1 MTAQSI
7 LVSAGPSGAPALF
20 AAPHQLIIAHRSED
34 VPTAFAAIRA
44 AQAAGKWLAGYAS
57 YELGYCF
64 EPRLASLLPEN
75 RRVPLMLFGVFD
87 GPQDATATLAQAAAL
102 APQAQ
107 LGIPQPDWGERG
119 YASAFERLAEYIRA
133 GDCYQVNLTMPLRCM
148 GSGPAL
154 GLFGALAAVQPVH
167 YGALVDL
174 GVGPV
179 VLSRSPE
186 LFFKCNAGGHI
197 ETHPMKGT
205 RPRDADPARDAAN
218 ADDLRFAVKDRAE
231 NLMIV
236 DLMRNDLSRL
246 CHPGTVNVPDL
257 FAVETYATVHQMVSR
272 VQGQLL
278 PGTEFEDIMRALFPC
293 GSITG
298 APKLRAMEIIR
309 ELEPGARDVYCGSIG
324 WLAPDG
330 AAEFNVAIRTI
341 SLYDGRE
348 VVLNVGGGVV
358 ADSTAESEYEE
369 ALWKARYART
379 APLS

>member
-1 MTAQSI
+1 MTTDHHI
-7 LVSAGPSGAPALF
+7 LLNSGPDGAPALF
-20 AAPHQLIIAHRSED
+20 AAPHQVIVVQTPAD
-34 VPTAFAAIRA
+34 VAPGFAAIAA
-44 AQAAGKWLAGYAS
+44 AQAAGRWVAGYIS

-64 EPRLASLLPEN
+64 EPRLIDRLPTH

-87 GPQDATATLAQAAAL
+87 APQDAGALLQKAADL
-102 APQAQ
+102 APQAR
-107 LGIPQPDWGERG
+107 LGVPQPDWGETG
-119 YASAFERLAEYIRA
+119 YAAAFARLAEYIRA

-154 GLFGALAAVQPVH
+154 GLYGALAAVQPVQ

-186 LFFKCNAGGHI
+186 LFFRLAADGHI

-205 RPRDADPARDAAN
+205 RPRDANPAIDAAN
-218 ADDLRFAVKDRAE
+218 ADDLRHAVKDRAE

-246 CHPGTVNVPDL
+246 CQPGSVKVPDL

-278 PGTEFEDIMRALFPC
+278 PGTGFEDIIRALFPC

-309 ELEPGARDVYCGSIG
+309 ELEPGARDVYCGAIG

-330 AAEFNVAIRTI
+330 RAEFNVAIRTI
-341 SLYDGRE
+341 SLYEGRE

-358 ADSTAESEYEE
+358 ADSTAANEYEE
-369 ALWKARYART
+369 ALWKARYAQT
-379 APLS
+379 PPL